1 MSGFERTA
9 KTWRNK
15 ATTNYLISIFVPAK
29 EQFKGLTKN
38 KMNINQ
44 NNIQRQPPTTAN
56 RQQPPSFQSVEANFT
71 YVAPR
76 KYKKHH
82 LKFYKF
88 HARMYGIAKAA
99 LLYQIINAFE
109 HKKFHQGTHL
119 IYLDYS
125 KRVLSMMMGGILSP
139 YQVGQFLQQLNNEG
153 FIALI
158 AKQGRSE
165 RGNRIYRGRR
175 YMYDLGGMDT
185 GIISIND
192 AQEHSCE
199 EALIIQR
206 VKQSCSDYNKQM
218 KSGYLNPKT
227 TRDLVASSHLNDITR
242 DILTESQQ
250 RKARAKLTKKGILH
264 KTRSRN
270 KKFNRMTTNQWVYST
285 NLSALKDYQASKHAN
300 YKHTDAALNTYND
313 AGINLSTALYLQH
326 QNATSFSCGGGT
338 HNPEIG
344 TQKYILINKSRVLDK
359 SNTYNH
365 EDHGFHHDFYLDVEK
380 PIYNFDE
387 YEKDAARYEKTK
399 QVERKNKII
408 NQRVREK
415 SYFNVTN
422 YKVFPTKKQF
432 IQVCLKEN
440 LPFIEAEAKW
450 DYHENY
456 WIQHGLPDNWV
467 SVLIVSIRRAKKKN
481 ITSKSKCRVYGMAV
495 PAAFDV
501 GGKQQNKSY
510 QKPIKHK
517 EVQHTPEK
525 FATQE
530 SLAELRKAVGKL
542 VH

>member
-1 MSGFERTA
+1 
-9 KTWRNK
+9 
-15 ATTNYLISIFVPAK
+15 
-29 EQFKGLTKN
+29 
-38 KMNINQ
+38 MNINQ
-44 NNIQRQPPTTAN
+44 NNIQRQQPTTAN
-56 RQQPPSFQSVEANFT
+56 RQQSPSFQSVETNFT

-76 KYKKHH
+76 KYKQHY

-109 HKKFHQGTHL
+109 HKKFHQGTQL

-139 YQVGQFLQQLNNEG
+139 YQVGNFLQQLNNEG
-153 FIALI
+153 FITLI
-158 AKQGRSE
+158 AKQGRSDK
-165 RGNRIYRGRR
+165 GNRIYRGRR
-175 YMYDLGGMDT
+175 YMYDLSGMDT
-185 GIISIND
+185 GIISVDD
-192 AQEHSCE
+192 AKEHSCE

-206 VKQSCSDYNKQM
+206 VKQSCSNYNKQM

-227 TRDLVASSHLNDITR
+227 TRDLVASQHLNDITR

-270 KKFNRMTTNQWVYST
+270 KKFGRMTTNQWVYST
-285 NLSALKDYQASKHAN
+285 NLDALKDYQTSKHAN
-300 YKHTDAALNTYND
+300 YNYTDKELYTYNEL
-313 AGINLSTALYLQH
+313 GINLSTTLYFQR
-326 QNATSFSCGGGT
+326 QNTPPISYEYST

-365 EDHGFHHDFYLDVEK
+365 EDHGFNDKFYLDVEK

-387 YEKDAARYEKTK
+387 YEKDVARYEKAK
-399 QVERKNKII
+399 RIERKNKVI
-408 NQRVREK
+408 NQRIENK
-415 SYFNVTN
+415 SYFKVDD
-422 YKVFPTKKQF
+422 YKVFPTKQQF
-432 IQVCLKEN
+432 IQVCFKEGIS
-440 LPFIEAEAKW
+440 LVEAEAKW

-456 WIQHGLPDNWV
+456 WIQHGLPENWV
-467 SVLIVSIRRAKKKN
+467 AVSIVSIRRAKKKN
-481 ITSKSKCRVYGMAV
+481 ITSTNKCRVYGMPV

-501 GGKQQNKSY
+501 GGKQQNKIY
-510 QKPIKHK
+510 QKPIKQK
-517 EVQHTPEK
+517 EFQQAPEK
-525 FATQE
+525 FASQE